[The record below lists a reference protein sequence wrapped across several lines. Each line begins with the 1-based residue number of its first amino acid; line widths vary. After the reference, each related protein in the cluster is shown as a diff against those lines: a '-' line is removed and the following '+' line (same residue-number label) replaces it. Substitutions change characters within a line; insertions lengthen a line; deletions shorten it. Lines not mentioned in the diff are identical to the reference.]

1 VAPIDSLLL
10 LLAAP
15 GGSYPMD
22 RIRVM
27 KGLFLLS
34 QEGPA
39 GFRELYHFEP
49 YRFGPF
55 DKAVYTHL
63 DWLQAKGLVK
73 AERNPASGQPEYL
86 LTPAGQARADA
97 SDASLD
103 EQARS
108 ELARIKSF
116 VTTRS
121 FVTLL
126 RQIYAKYP
134 SYAVRSDLR

>member
-1 VAPIDSLLL
+1 VAPIDGLLL

-22 RIRVM
+22 RIRIM

-39 GFRELYHFEP
+39 AFRELYHFEP

-55 DKAVYTHL
+55 DKTVYNHL
-63 DWLQAKGLVK
+63 DWLQAKGFVK
-73 AERNPASGQPEYL
+73 AERNPASGQPEYS
-86 LTPAGQARADA
+86 LTPAGQTRAEA
-97 SDASLD
+97 SGLSLD
-103 EQARS
+103 DHARS
-108 ELARIKSF
+108 ELARIKNF

-126 RQIYAKYP
+126 RQVYAKYP